1 MAGQAFSGSTM
12 TSATWADA
20 EKARPA
26 TAGEILQLWLWWVTT
41 ETVGSPD
48 ASIVL
53 AMARTLLVAILL
65 SVAPAFAAESEFG
78 LALGRAIETDD
89 TDVLRLTWRNR
100 LRATEAWWTPTHGQ
114 LGATL
119 WRVPDIRGSTRR
131 FDLNATALWR
141 KDRSWGYLE
150 AGFGGYLLS
159 KTVNSPEHRLPSA
172 FEFGSHIGA
181 GLRVGPGSIGVA
193 IQHLSNAG
201 LKQPNGGIDLV
212 LIQYAVSDR

>member
-26 TAGEILQLWLWWVTT
+26 TAGEILQLWLRWVTT